1 MISGNKYLYQIELVT
16 TRDILDFAR
25 KAAKCPYNVSLVN
38 GHHRLSAKSFIS
50 VTLAKVSWEEIF
62 VESDEDCFFE
72 FEKYI
77 K

>member
-16 TRDILDFAR
+16 TRDIMEFT
-25 KAAKCPYNVSLVN
+25 KTAAKCPYTVSIVC

-50 VTLAKVSWEEIF
+50 VMLAKVSWEAIYIEAD
-62 VESDEDCFFE
+62 VDCFFE
-72 FEKYI
+72 FEKFI